1 MNFYK
6 KAIFI
11 FLLMLFFM
19 IVFVKLAEPV
29 IEKQLSN
36 IFSDKKLSI
45 KLKEELMNSTEE
57 FTPEKR
63 EFYKNVLK
71 KLYIKWKP
79 LMDESLNEAEKELK
93 NN

>member
-29 IEKQLSN
+29 IEKQFSN

-45 KLKEELMNSTEE
+45 KLKEELMTSTEE

-71 KLYIKWKP
+71 KLYIKWNQ
-79 LMDESLNEAEKELK
+79 LMDESLVEAKNELK

>member
-6 KAIFI
+6 KSIFI

-29 IEKQLSN
+29 IEKQFSN

-45 KLKEELMNSTEE
+45 KLKEELINSTEE

-63 EFYKNVLK
+63 EFYKNIIK

-79 LMDESLNEAEKELK
+79 LMDESLDEAEKELK

>member
-1 MNFYK
+1 
-6 KAIFI
+6 
-11 FLLMLFFM
+11 M